1 MMTSPFR
8 AYLGVSV
15 ETQGERHISRDIN
28 FVMVALKVLLF
39 LLQFVFGFALVSV
52 SRPVQL
58 RINKEVTGNAT
69 IIDSRTKNVD
79 KDWLLEKYM
88 QLPASQYAVIPLPL
102 NSTLQRVFGSDEE
115 FILSVPEISFRLPSG
130 PIKILPKVTAQV
142 NVTSDQV
149 LIKSTGCTISSPNPI
164 IEKLKLN
171 DRYTFDVRTTLT
183 WDRYEIPDVNST
195 SIFHQDVI
203 MAVTDLKID
212 IYPPGK
218 FSLVPKRVLEKVGNM
233 AISYVTGLLLRDFMT
248 GLVDD
253 FERWA
258 RDDSYRQQRMML
270 EEEVQKELQSIRS
283 FDPA

>member
-1 MMTSPFR
+1 
-8 AYLGVSV
+8 
-15 ETQGERHISRDIN
+15 
-28 FVMVALKVLLF
+28 MVALKVLLF

-69 IIDSRTKNVD
+69 IIDSGTKNVD

-115 FILSVPEISFRLPSG
+115 FILAVPEISFRLPSG